1 MKLTQL
7 SVLSAAVML
16 ASAAQANSFV
26 DDSSLN
32 IELRNFFN
40 ERSKEQKNSYDDS
53 SSQWAQAIRADYSS
67 GYFENIVGID
77 INAYYALKLGA
88 SNIDSNANPGV
99 LPVDSKGDSSSF
111 GKTGYAIKFNLMD
124 SGVAKYGRMQLDTPL
139 INDSDSRALPSMTEA
154 FYADYNYEGLSVFGV
169 WATKA
174 NAKTRAGYDKYQT
187 PKTPADIDADDPAY
201 NSEPVQSVGGAYDFG
216 NGLALNAA
224 YAQQKDFA
232 KRYLT
237 EVTYETSAVEGILI
251 DAAAQYASS
260 STDGVWEKASKADSL
275 DTKQKAWGLKV
286 GAGFGAATVGLAYTK
301 VDDSSYRESGKF
313 SSGWAS
319 DSDDTGYFGYN
330 AVQYSDF
337 NARGQKA
344 IGLNAGYDFA
354 DIVDGL
360 SVNAVYVTSD
370 YKDNNKNKLDEKEYN
385 IKVTYEFPQVQGLS
399 AQLRYARNTAEQSD
413 DAKDVVVKDTRFI
426 VKYNIAVF

>member
-32 IELRNFFN
+32 IELRNHFH
-40 ERSKEQKNSYDDS
+40 ERSNEQKNSYDDS

-88 SNIDSNANPGV
+88 SNVDGNTNPGV
-99 LPVDSKGDSSSF
+99 LPVDTKGDSNSF

-154 FYADYNYEGLSVFGV
+154 FYADYNYQGLSVFGV

-187 PKTPADIDADDPAY
+187 IDDKLKINDEAVM
-201 NSEPVQSVGGAYDFG
+201 SFGGSYDFG
-216 NGLALNAA
+216 NGLDLHSA
-224 YAQQKDFA
+224 YAQQNDFA
-232 KRYLT
+232 KKYLT
-237 EVTYETSAVEGILI
+237 EVNYVAEVSGVGLSVG
-251 DAAAQYASS
+251 AQYGQMTA
-260 STDGVWEKASKADSL
+260 DGLINDLLKAAEVDKKMS
-275 DTKQKAWGLKV
+275 AWGIKV
-286 GAGFGAATVGLAYTK
+286 GADIGQASLGLAYTK
-301 VDDSSYRESGKF
+301 VKKNNISLIVDGEELLSDSYAH
-313 SSGWAS
+313 GWMGG
-319 DSDDTGYFGYN
+319 SDDTGYFGYN

-337 NARGQKA
+337 NKNGQKA
-344 IGLNAGYDFA
+344 IGLSAGYDFVGL
-354 DIVDGL
+354 VDGL
-360 SVNAVYVTSD
+360 SASAAYVTSD
-370 YKDNNKNKLDEKEYN
+370 FKTTDGKTLDEKEYN
-385 IKVTYEFPQVQGLS
+385 LSLKYAFPQVEGLT
-399 AQLRYARNTAEQSD
+399 AQLRYAKNTEEKNN
-413 DAKDVVVKDTRFI
+413 AKDVVIKDTRFI